1 MPILAK
7 EQDVHPLDLF
17 DRFLDGDLDEH
28 RWWAL
33 YTLSRRE
40 KELMRRLRAK
50 DIAFYGPQIS
60 RRHRS
65 PAGRVRVSHVPL
77 FPNYVFICGSEFHRY
92 EALTTSCV
100 CRDVAVGD
108 GTQLAND
115 LQRISRLIEK
125 GRPLTPES
133 RLEHGDLVR
142 VLTGHFAGF
151 EGTVIR
157 REGQTRLLVAV
168 GFMQQG
174 ASVLL
179 EDCQLEPL
187 D

>member
-7 EQDVHPLDLF
+7 EQDLHPFDLF

-28 RWWAL
+28 QWWVL

-50 DIAFYGPQIS
+50 DIAFYGPLVG

-65 PAGRVRVSHVPL
+65 PAGRVRTSHIPL
-77 FPNYVFICGSEFHRY
+77 FPNYVFICGTEFHRY
-92 EALTTSCV
+92 EALTTNCV
-100 CRDVAVGD
+100 CRDVQVVD
-108 GTQLAND
+108 GIELASD
-115 LQRISRLIEK
+115 LQRIRRLIET
-125 GRPLTPES
+125 GQPLTPES
-133 RLEHGDLVR
+133 RLNQGRSVR
-142 VLTGHFAGF
+142 VLSGPFAGF
-151 EGTVIR
+151 EGTVVR
-157 REGQTRLLVAV
+157 RENQTRLLVAV
-168 GFMQQG
+168 NFMEQG

>member
-1 MPILAK
+1 MPILAR
-7 EQDVHPLDLF
+7 EQDVHPIDLL
-17 DRFLDGDLDEH
+17 DRFVDGDLDEH

-40 KELMRRLRAK
+40 KELMRRLRAR
-50 DIAFYGPQIS
+50 DIAFYGPLVS

-65 PAGRVRVSHVPL
+65 PAGRVRVSHIPL

-92 EALTTSCV
+92 EALTTGCV
-100 CRDVAVGD
+100 CRDIEVVD
-108 GTQLAND
+108 GIGLASD
-115 LQRISRLIEK
+115 LRQINRLIET
-125 GRPLTPES
+125 GCPLTPES
-133 RLEHGDLVR
+133 RLQEGTPVR
-142 VLTGHFAGF
+142 VLSGHFTGF

-157 REGQTRLLVAV
+157 RENQTRLLVAV
-168 GFMQQG
+168 RFTRQG

-179 EDCQLEPL
+179 DDCQLERL